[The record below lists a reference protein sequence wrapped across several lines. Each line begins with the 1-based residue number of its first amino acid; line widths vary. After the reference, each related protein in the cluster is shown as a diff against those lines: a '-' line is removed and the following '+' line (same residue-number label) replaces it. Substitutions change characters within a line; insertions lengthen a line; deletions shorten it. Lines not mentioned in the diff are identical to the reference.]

1 MITAIKRN
9 KDGSLQKGSEKQF
22 SEHQWA
28 RMKIMFADKLRWE
41 QIKEKPKSR
50 KSVTEK
56 SNKSSI
62 KEVEKHHKLA
72 PTQDEIEDAMAE
84 VLITESKQSWSELS
98 EEEAKQLEEEFK
110 DAEQIEMT
118 PIIKRVK
125 EEPKE

>member
-28 RMKIMFADKLRWE
+28 RMKFMFADKLRWE
-41 QIKEKPKSR
+41 QIKESPTPKKLKK
-50 KSVTEK
+50 KSDVVVK
-56 SNKSSI
+56 
-62 KEVEKHHKLA
+62 
-72 PTQDEIEDAMAE
+72 
-84 VLITESKQSWSELS
+84 ESKQTWSEVS
-98 EEEAKQLEEEFK
+98 DEEAKEIQEEFK
-110 DAEQIEMT
+110 DVEQIEMT

>member
-28 RMKIMFADKLRWE
+28 RMKFMFADKLRWE
-41 QIKEKPKSR
+41 QIKESPTPKKLKNKPD
-50 KSVTEK
+50 V
-56 SNKSSI
+56 I
-62 KEVEKHHKLA
+62 
-72 PTQDEIEDAMAE
+72 
-84 VLITESKQSWSELS
+84 ITESRQTWSEIS
-98 EEEAKQLEEEFK
+98 DKEAKEMEEEFK

-125 EEPKE
+125 KEPKE